1 MLTTK
6 FFALIAATAI
16 PALASAQTVSSDATA
31 QAAQL
36 KSATASVTEF
46 DQYAGGELNPGDR
59 EGVIYN
65 GELNP
70 GDREGVIYN
79 QGTRSFDV
87 AGGELNPGDRKGVI
101 YNGELN
107 PGDREGVIYNVD
119 HITIDIA

>member
-65 GELNP
+65 
-70 GDREGVIYN
+70 

-87 AGGELNPGDRKGVI
+87 AAGELNPGDRKGVI